1 VNGGSLTMTRHYH
14 LDPGYITIPE
24 ANDVVKRILKIA
36 NQNDK
41 THYHIILEGAKKGKF
56 GGKKHGKRIYQVLRE
71 EIIQYANEFLQEEKL
86 KLFNIEVIKSLDHI
100 MGKENTI
107 IDKNTAN
114 RIYTC
119 LKYLKLNEIIT
130 DEAYQHGERTLIQRV
145 RFQSFKI

>member
-1 VNGGSLTMTRHYH
+1 MTRHYN
-14 LDPGYITIPE
+14 LDSGYITIPE

-41 THYHIILEGAKKGKF
+41 THYHIILEGAKKGQF

-71 EIIQYANEFLQEEKL
+71 EIIHYANELLKKETL
-86 KLFNIEVIKSLDHI
+86 KLFNIDIIKSIDDI
-100 MGKENTI
+100 IGKETTI
-107 IDKNTAN
+107 IDRNTAN
-114 RIYTC
+114 RIYNC

-145 RFQSFKI
+145 QFQSLKI